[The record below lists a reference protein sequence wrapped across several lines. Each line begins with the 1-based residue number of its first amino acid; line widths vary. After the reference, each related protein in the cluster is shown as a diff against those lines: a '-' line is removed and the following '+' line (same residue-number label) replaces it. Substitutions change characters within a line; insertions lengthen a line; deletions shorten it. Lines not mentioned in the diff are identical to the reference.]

1 MIRINAEILK
11 QAKQHGYNIS
21 KVCENALK
29 QKINPESN
37 QFLGEASFS
46 KKVLWSLGR
55 DLIPRPTAYK
65 AAALPG

>member
-1 MIRINAEILK
+1 MRINTEILR
-11 QAKQHGYNIS
+11 QAKQQGYNIS
-21 KVCENALK
+21 RVCENALK
-29 QKINPESN
+29 QKINPENN

-55 DLIPRPTAYK
+55 DLIPRPTAYE